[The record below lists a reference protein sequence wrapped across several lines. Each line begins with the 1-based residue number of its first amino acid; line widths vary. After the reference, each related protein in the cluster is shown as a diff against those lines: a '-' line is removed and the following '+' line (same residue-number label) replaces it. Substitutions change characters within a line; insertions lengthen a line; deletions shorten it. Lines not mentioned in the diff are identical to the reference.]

1 MTNVYWYEIK
11 MSSYRSGFSIL
22 KENSL
27 SYNNGAI
34 AQSHGHHSKKKMKP
48 NEDQTYY
55 LLRSTF
61 WLKTA
66 TSCFEINFSNSK
78 RKLLI
83 PPFSQVQW
91 TIVSACLSSVWK
103 ITNRIKTSMNLL
115 FFINSHYTYKKTEY
129 VLLCCSRVF
138 SHFLYVFL
146 EDRGWVS
153 IPLYFLWNK
162 I

>member
-11 MSSYRSGFSIL
+11 MSSYRSCFSIL

-34 AQSHGHHSKKKMKP
+34 AQSHGHHSKQKLKP
-48 NEDQTYY
+48 NEGQTYY

-115 FFINSHYTYKKTEY
+115 FFINSHYTYKRKQNMFYYAVVE
-129 VLLCCSRVF
+129 
-138 SHFLYVFL
+138 
-146 EDRGWVS
+146 
-153 IPLYFLWNK
+153 YFLIFFMSFWK
-162 I
+162 IEDG